1 MPALASF
8 ADIDAL
14 INQGCAATL
23 ANAVASYQGG
33 APFGVILDSAPAEL
47 YGGVVDAA
55 TRTCGFDGTHAP
67 GIAEGHTLVI
77 NGAAHRVAG
86 GTNPDETG
94 WLRLQVFPEA

>member
-1 MPALASF
+1 MPALAPF

-33 APFGVILDSAPAEL
+33 ALFGVILDSASADPFN
-47 YGGVVDAA
+47 GVVDAA
-55 TRTCGFDGTHAP
+55 SRTCGFDSAHAP
-67 GIAEGHTLVI
+67 GIAEGHVLVI
-77 NGAAHRVAG
+77 GGSAYRVAG
-86 GTNPDETG
+86 GTVPDETG